1 MGKGGGGV
9 EGGGG
14 GLEVDLALIVWEGP
28 PCSGK
33 GGGGVEGGGGG
44 LEVDRD
50 RMSQFSADTFA
61 FRISAKTCSTS
72 ASVNLLKSAL
82 LVLSVA
88 F

>member
-1 MGKGGGGV
+1 M
-9 EGGGG
+9 
-14 GLEVDLALIVWEGP
+14 WEGP
-28 PCSGK
+28 PSSGK

-50 RMSQFSADTFA
+50 RMSRFSADTLA
-61 FRISAKTCSTS
+61 FRISDKTCSTS

-82 LVLSVA
+82 LVLSEA